1 MKLVIKEKNKV
12 RINKLFEWFIYMLG
26 YTLVFIFLTTF
37 FDSVVI
43 KPENRFIFCFVIVC
57 TIYILNKTIK
67 PALVTLTI
75 PITALTLGLFYPF
88 INLFI
93 LKMADWILFSYFD
106 LTNIW
111 IALVFS
117 ILLSIVNWI
126 ASGIIKKIL
135 EKFKDRG

>member
-117 ILLSIVNWI
+117 TKNV
-126 ASGIIKKIL
+126 
-135 EKFKDRG
+135 